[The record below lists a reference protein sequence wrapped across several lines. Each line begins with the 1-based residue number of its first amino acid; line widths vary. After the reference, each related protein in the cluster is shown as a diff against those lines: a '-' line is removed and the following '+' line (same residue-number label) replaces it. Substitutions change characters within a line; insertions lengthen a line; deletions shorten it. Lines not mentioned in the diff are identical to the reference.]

1 MRFYIPMVV
10 ASTILYCTLLII
22 IYRQLKKEKKD
33 IPSKLKKILNLDSAA
48 VSLITLLICGLLSLV
63 TYNVAALN
71 PLKRVL
77 DDFSMTDIY
86 SHILHGNGAHEV
98 SNDIV
103 IVDMTSQT
111 KRTDLART
119 IKNIAKCEPKVTVLD
134 IIFENPTYLEEDTAI
149 IGAID
154 ELDTMVLASKLIN
167 YDPETEEFRDM
178 RVSFFLNEDKN
189 NWGYGNTTAGNQSNY
204 IREYT
209 TWQKCKGKVIYSMPY
224 LAACLYQ
231 GVAPKKEETVFTQI
245 LYNDKDF
252 LIIPADSVLQR
263 AKFLKDRI
271 VYLGAMYEEADM
283 HFTPIG
289 KLAGVK
295 VQAFATQT
303 ILEHKSIRRMSTP
316 TCIIFTFFLCYIS
329 TIIVGRI
336 RRRATAFDTKLSER
350 HPAMFPMD
358 LQLDRVRRVVNIY
371 YLLLP
376 VLLVFVSFVLFV
388 IFGYVVQLLLPL
400 AGIALCET
408 VKYYYI
414 CFKPVVLNFKK

>member
-1 MRFYIPMVV
+1 M
-10 ASTILYCTLLII
+10 
-22 IYRQLKKEKKD
+22 KKEKKD
-33 IPSKLKKILNLDSAA
+33 ILSKLKKNLNLDAAA
-48 VSLITLLICGLLSLV
+48 VSIITLLICGLLSLI

-77 DDFSMTDIY
+77 NDFSMTDVY
-86 SHILHGNGAHEV
+86 SHILHGSGAHEI

-111 KRTDLART
+111 KRTDLAKT
-119 IKNIAKCEPKVTVLD
+119 IRNIAKCEPKVTVLD

-149 IGAID
+149 LGAI
-154 ELDTMVLASKLIN
+154 EQLDTMVLASKLIN
-167 YDPETEEFRDM
+167 YDPETEEFRNM
-178 RVSFFLNEDKN
+178 RISFFLDEDMS
-189 NWGYGNTTAGNQSNY
+189 NWGYGNTTAGDQTNY

-231 GVAPKKEETVFTQI
+231 GVEPKQEEMVFTQI

-252 LIIPADSVLQR
+252 LVIPADSVLDQ
-263 AKFLKDRI
+263 AQFLKNRI
-271 VYLGAMYEEADM
+271 VYLGAMHEEADM

-303 ILEHKSIRRMSTP
+303 LLEHKSIRRMSTP
-316 TCIIFTFFLCYIS
+316 VCIIFTFFLCFIS
-329 TIIVGRI
+329 IIIVGKI
-336 RRRATAFDTKLSER
+336 RRRATAYDTKLSER
-350 HPAMFPMD
+350 YPAMFPKD

-376 VLLVFVSFVLFV
+376 ILLVFISFVLYV
-388 IFGYVVQLLLPL
+388 SLGYVVKLLLPL

-414 CFKPVVLNFKK
+414 CFKPVVLNFKKRSQT